1 MKGVKINTQINT
13 SIIKK
18 KGSRMTIYLDIVLF
32 ENIFLNSIIIL
43 STAIIGKAQIKFVR
57 ILLASIIG
65 SLFAICNYTI
75 NINWLLGIIL
85 KIIISIVM
93 MKISFNKCNFRKLMK
108 QLMFFYLVSFTFGGI
123 AFMLLFF
130 INPRN
135 IIIKSNHL
143 VGAYPLKVAVIS
155 GIVGLLVFFVIS
167 KILKNSLSKKSILCE
182 IEIFYNGNI
191 QKMKTMIDTGNLLKD
206 PISKKDVVI
215 VEKDSLKSII
225 SKDILDNIQSILQG
239 KWLESENLHSY
250 KFKLIPFS
258 SLGNDNGL
266 LIGFKPDYIKIY
278 SEEECTRNDV
288 LIGIYD
294 GKLSKNN
301 LYTSLIGLDILSNRK
316 GKKT

>member
-1 MKGVKINTQINT
+1 
-13 SIIKK
+13 
-18 KGSRMTIYLDIVLF
+18 
-32 ENIFLNSIIIL
+32 
-43 STAIIGKAQIKFVR
+43 
-57 ILLASIIG
+57 
-65 SLFAICNYTI
+65 
-75 NINWLLGIIL
+75 
-85 KIIISIVM
+85 
-93 MKISFNKCNFRKLMK
+93 
-108 QLMFFYLVSFTFGGI
+108 MFFI
-123 AFMLLFF
+123 
-130 INPRN
+130 
-135 IIIKSNHL
+135 
-143 VGAYPLKVAVIS
+143 
-155 GIVGLLVFFVIS
+155 IS
-167 KILKNSLSKKSILCE
+167 KILKNNLSKKSILCE
-182 IEIFYNGNI
+182 IEIFYNGKI
-191 QKMKTMIDTGNLLKD
+191 EKIKTMIDTGNLLKD

-278 SEEECTRNDV
+278 SEEEWVRNDV